1 MGVIESDLRRTREQ
15 LPPPEVEAN
24 FSEDA
29 VPSQPGD
36 SHTDHRA
43 GAKRKIEVNTAIS
56 LLASANIL
64 TCMQEIWGLFETA
77 IEETQGGSSK
87 VQSKKQRIF
96 SRFEDLQEQY
106 IEGISSG

>member
-15 LPPPEVEAN
+15 LPPPEVKAN

-56 LLASANIL
+56 L
-64 TCMQEIWGLFETA
+64 
-77 IEETQGGSSK
+77 
-87 VQSKKQRIF
+87 
-96 SRFEDLQEQY
+96 
-106 IEGISSG
+106 